1 MKFLDYECPENIY
14 YHKDHSYARVE
25 GDLVVFGVTDFAQK
39 QAGTIKRIQ
48 TLEPD
53 DEIEQNKPYGT
64 LSSGKWTGKMQSPL
78 SGVIVETNT
87 VLEDTPKKVN
97 EAPYGEG
104 WIVKMKPSNL
114 EAELQNLMKPGTP
127 QFEQWLTAEHNKY
140 KKPPA

>member
-1 MKFLDYECPENIY
+1 VKFLDYDCPENMY
-14 YHKDHSYARVE
+14 YHKEHSYARVE

-53 DEIEQNKPYGT
+53 DDIEQNRPYGT

-104 WIVKMKPSNL
+104 WIVKIKPSNL
-114 EAELQNLMKPGTP
+114 DGELKNLMKPGTP
-127 QFEQWLTAEHNKY
+127 EFEQWLTAEHTKY
-140 KKPPA
+140 KKPA